1 MRNLFFALTIL
12 VFGCNGFSQQANNN
26 TTKEDQKTKILV
38 YFFHGTHRCQGC
50 INAEKGTVN
59 ALYALYKAQLDSGTI
74 KFESINVEESKNK
87 ALAEKY
93 EAAWNKLIF
102 VKNDNSGQTVELT
115 EEAFANGINNPDEMN
130 KIVKSTVDKMLK
142 HP

>member
-1 MRNLFFALTIL
+1 MKKIFFVLTIL
-12 VFGCNGFSQQANNN
+12 VIGCNGFSQEKNNN
-26 TTKEDQKTKILV
+26 TATSKDAKILV

-59 ALYALYKAQLDSGTI
+59 VLNSLYKKQLDNGTI
-74 KFESINVEESKNK
+74 QFESINVEESKNK

-115 EEAFANGINNPDEMN
+115 EQAFAYGIDNPDEMN
-130 KIVKSTVDKMLK
+130 KIVRTTIDKMLK
-142 HP
+142 

>member
-1 MRNLFFALTIL
+1 MKNLILAFAFVIM
-12 VFGCNGFSQQANNN
+12 GCNGFAQQSNSKSSI
-26 TTKEDQKTKILV
+26 TKNAKVLV

-59 ALYALYKAQLDSGTI
+59 ALNALYKAQLDNGTI
-74 KFESINVEESKNK
+74 KFESINVEESQNK

-93 EAAWNKLIF
+93 EAAWNKLLF

-115 EEAFANGINNPDEMN
+115 EQAFSYGIGNPKEMN
-130 KIVKSTVDKMLK
+130 KLVKSTVDKMLK
-142 HP
+142 

>member
-1 MRNLFFALTIL
+1 MGYN
-12 VFGCNGFSQQANNN
+12 VFSQQSNISSA
-26 TTKEDQKTKILV
+26 KEIQENKILV
-38 YFFHGTHRCQGC
+38 YFFHGTHRCTGC

-59 ALYALYKAQLDSGTI
+59 ALNSLYKAQLDNGTI

-102 VKNDNSGQTVELT
+102 VKNDKSGQIVELT
-115 EEAFANGINNPDEMN
+115 EKAFVYGIDNSVEMN
-130 KIVKSTVDKMLK
+130 KIVKAIVDNMLK
-142 HP
+142 

>member
-1 MRNLFFALTIL
+1 MKNLIL
-12 VFGCNGFSQQANNN
+12 AITFMFVGFNSFGQQNKNSSSVSKN
-26 TTKEDQKTKILV
+26 TKVLV

-59 ALYALYKAQLDSGTI
+59 ALNALYKAQLDNGTI

-93 EAAWNKLIF
+93 EAAWNKLLF
-102 VKNDNSGQTVELT
+102 VKNDQSGQTVELT
-115 EEAFANGINNPDEMN
+115 EKAFAFGIDNPNEMN
-130 KIVKSTVDKMLK
+130 KIIKLTVDKMLK
-142 HP
+142 

>member
-1 MRNLFFALTIL
+1 MKNLFLAIAFL
-12 VFGCNGFSQQANNN
+12 FSGCNSFSQQDN
-26 TTKEDQKTKILV
+26 THAPASKDTKILV

-59 ALYALYKAQLDSGTI
+59 ALNALYKAQMDKGAI
-74 KFESINVEESKNK
+74 MFESINVEESKNK

-102 VKNDNSGQTVELT
+102 VKNDKSGQIVELT
-115 EEAFANGINNPDEMN
+115 QQAFAYGLDNPDEMN
-130 KIVKSTVDKMLK
+130 KIVKATVDKMLK
-142 HP
+142 